1 MFLIFTVE
9 LSYAQKSTR
18 NNKKKIHYV
27 ILYRNY
33 FVKETGNERVAI
45 SCILSIVMQQLFEK
59 I

>member
-45 SCILSIVMQQLFEK
+45 S
-59 I
+59 